1 MPAFSTMKRLFVFFS
16 LLSCVGGSAQDMK
29 NFYRQAGHDEGTLYF
44 VLPREMACCGAKP
57 GGFSGSLSYD
67 YTYLDARDSV
77 TMLMTVATDGIFEA
91 DSVCFETVQGAF
103 GFGVEPIFRMAGKRE
118 WQSRLRCVVP
128 YGLWGRC
135 IAPPNRSCCG
145 SFLRKAVRVCGFPI
159 KERYGKRSVRISENC
174 RRRSVSTGSKRSD
187 RGTVFR
193 LTGPAV
199 LLRRGCPVGR
209 TAFAG
214 RCLRLVGGTLSAF
227 GGRVFFF
234 GRSAVA
240 GGGRGSVLS

>member
-77 TMLMTVATDGIFEA
+77 TMLMTVAADGIFEA

-128 YGLWGRC
+128 YGLWEEMYS
-135 IAPPNRSCCG
+135 ASEP
-145 SFLRKAVRVCGFPI
+145 FVLRVF
-159 KERYGKRSVRISENC
+159 SSE
-174 RRRSVSTGSKRSD
+174 SG
-187 RGTVFR
+187 
-193 LTGPAV
+193 A
-199 LLRRGCPVGR
+199 
-209 TAFAG
+209 
-214 RCLRLVGGTLSAF
+214 CLRFSDKGKIWKKIRPYF
-227 GGRVFFF
+227 GKLQETIRLN
-234 GRSAVA
+234 R
-240 GGGRGSVLS
+240 